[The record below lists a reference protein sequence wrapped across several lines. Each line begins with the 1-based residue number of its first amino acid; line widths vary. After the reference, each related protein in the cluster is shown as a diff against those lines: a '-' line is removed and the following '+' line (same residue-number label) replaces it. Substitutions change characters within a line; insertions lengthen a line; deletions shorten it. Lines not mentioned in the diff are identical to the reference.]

1 MQNPKLVIDN
11 VLDPKPI
18 TLGQFALL
26 ERIQSPFLGEAKPY
40 AFYEL
45 LPSLYILS
53 MTPAE
58 ASQHLGN
65 LEADALQWADTLT
78 SEEAQTRI
86 QNANDAIEA
95 FIKAI
100 PKKGDNTQKKA

>member
-58 ASQHLGN
+58 ALQHLGN

-100 PKKGDNTQKKA
+100 PKKGDNAQKKA